1 MHDDRDRGLLFDLQT
16 MRRRQLLGLM
26 AAGGGAL
33 MLQGCGGSGKSGT
46 SATTAAT
53 TTTTTTGT
61 GTTGTGTTTGSA
73 SCVTTPVETNGPYPA
88 DGSNMAN
95 GVLSN
100 ILTTSGVLRSDIRS
114 SFAGLSGTAAGVPLT
129 LTVNLVNVNGA
140 CAALADYAIYVWHA
154 DALGRYSI
162 YDLPQENYLRGIQTT
177 NANGHATFTTVFPGC
192 YAGRYPHIHFEVF
205 RSLSAA
211 TAYANRSLVSQ
222 FALPAA
228 ACQAVYANGVYG
240 QSAQRLAQTSLA
252 SDNIFADN
260 TAAQVASMTIALT
273 GDASAGYTGSVTVG
287 LAV

>member
-1 MHDDRDRGLLFDLQT
+1 MHDDHDRGLLFDLQT

-33 MLQGCGGSGKSGT
+33 MLQGCGGSGDSGGAST
-46 SATTAAT
+46 TTAA

-61 GTTGTGTTTGSA
+61 GTTGGTTTDA
-73 SCVTTPVETNGPYPA
+73 ACVTTPVETNGPYPA

-114 SFAGLSGTAAGVPLT
+114 SFAGLSGAAAGVPLT

-154 DALGRYSI
+154 DALGRYSV
-162 YDLPQENYLRGIQTT
+162 YDLPQENYLRGVQTT
-177 NANGHATFTTVFPGC
+177 NANGQATFTTVFPGC

-205 RSLSAA
+205 RSLATA
-211 TAYANRSLVSQ
+211 TAYANRALVSQ
-222 FALPAA
+222 FAMPAA
-228 ACQAVYANGVYG
+228 ACQSVYAGAAYG
-240 QSAQRLAQTSLA
+240 QSAQRFAQTSLTT
-252 SDNIFADN
+252 DGIFADN
-260 TAAQVASMTIALT
+260 TAAEVASMTIAT
-273 GDASAGYTGSVTVG
+273 SGEPAAGYTGSVTVG
-287 LAV
+287 LAL